1 MLIGNSIIKNFDKCS
16 DIYDKFFLPFH
27 TLNFGISRDNIEN
40 VLWHVYHMTLPA
52 SVKYIIIHGG
62 TNNLGHNRPL
72 KIIKG
77 LINITCIL
85 KKNYKNLHIFV
96 SCLPPRDYEKS
107 VKRLLQYAVNYQ
119 FHYIDLDSGWTLVE

>member
-1 MLIGNSIIKNFDKCS
+1 
-16 DIYDKFFLPFH
+16 
-27 TLNFGISRDNIEN
+27 
-40 VLWHVYHMTLPA
+40 MTLPA

>member
-27 TLNFGISRDNIEN
+27 TLNFGISGDKIEN
-40 VLWHVYHMTLPA
+40 VLWRVYHMTLPA
-52 SVKYIIIHGG
+52 LVEYIIIHGG

-85 KKNYKNLHIFV
+85 KKNYENLHIFV